1 LPAEP
6 IRQRQGEQR
15 RIRRG
20 GSRAQR
26 CCWRLLEGAS
36 TSGGGN
42 AAATGSSTGRPW
54 RRPRPCAGTERG
66 RRERLRWSG
75 WGAPGAAWAF
85 IMEWQGRGRK
95 ARTRGM
101 EVGRVSSHGE
111 GALLHGRHT
120 GNSSNTWSTAE
131 WPRWGAI
138 WAAIWAE
145 LVLGPKTKFVAH
157 MKLYVF
163 H

>member
-1 LPAEP
+1 
-6 IRQRQGEQR
+6 
-15 RIRRG
+15 
-20 GSRAQR
+20 
-26 CCWRLLEGAS
+26 
-36 TSGGGN
+36 
-42 AAATGSSTGRPW
+42 
-54 RRPRPCAGTERG
+54 
-66 RRERLRWSG
+66 
-75 WGAPGAAWAF
+75 
-85 IMEWQGRGRK
+85 
-95 ARTRGM
+95 M

-145 LVLGPKTKFVAH
+145 LDHEPKTKLEAH